1 LCIFCIAQA
10 VAFAYPTES
19 QAKLYCQ
26 SFRLALYSATGFFI
40 SMHLLTVACYFMY
53 TQNSDRDSLVHDEVD
68 FAEIIAQRETE
79 RQQSTQSF
87 AGQNPLNANV
97 DTKA

>member
-1 LCIFCIAQA
+1 
-10 VAFAYPTES
+10 
-19 QAKLYCQ
+19 
-26 SFRLALYSATGFFI
+26 
-40 SMHLLTVACYFMY
+40 MY